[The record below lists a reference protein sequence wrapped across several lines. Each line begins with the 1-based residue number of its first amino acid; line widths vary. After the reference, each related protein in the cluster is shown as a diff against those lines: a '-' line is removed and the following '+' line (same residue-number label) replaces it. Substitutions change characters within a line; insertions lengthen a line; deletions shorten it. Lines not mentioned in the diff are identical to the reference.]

1 MKKSSWGKYA
11 RDIIAIFV
19 GCVLIGASF
28 NAFFDRFSLAPGGTF
43 GAVCCDKI
51 SYQLGSMDI
60 QLTIQ
65 YTTLH
70 IGIQIAR
77 KGKVP

>member
-28 NAFFDRFSLAPGGTF
+28 NAFFDRFSLAPGG
-43 GAVCCDKI
+43 
-51 SYQLGSMDI
+51 L
-60 QLTIQ
+60 
-65 YTTLH
+65 
-70 IGIQIAR
+70 
-77 KGKVP
+77 